1 MSKERGLGILERK
14 GRRERERERERE
26 LGELGKRVARGGKQ
40 GCVLGL
46 KEGKMSLVVEL
57 PLVRNTRPTL

>member
-1 MSKERGLGILERK
+1 M
-14 GRRERERERERE
+14 RRERERERERE

>member
-14 GRRERERERERE
+14 GRRERERESE
-26 LGELGKRVARGGKQ
+26 LGELGKRVARRGKQ
-40 GCVLGL
+40 GCLLGL
-46 KEGKMSLVVEL
+46 KEGKVSLVVEL